1 LVKLFIEIN
10 SELLEVSCLFIYLH
24 VLVHEVNENGVL
36 SVCGAIL
43 HVVQLEVILQLLIEE
58 ALELVSVI
66 EGVESVLEHS
76 KNLVRPE
83 LEDLL
88 FVFIEV
94 LVCLVESLEYL

>member
-1 LVKLFIEIN
+1 LFIE
-10 SELLEVSCLFIYLH
+10 EV
-24 VLVHEVNENGVL
+24 
-36 SVCGAIL
+36 
-43 HVVQLEVILQLLIEE
+43 
-58 ALELVSVI
+58 LELVSVI